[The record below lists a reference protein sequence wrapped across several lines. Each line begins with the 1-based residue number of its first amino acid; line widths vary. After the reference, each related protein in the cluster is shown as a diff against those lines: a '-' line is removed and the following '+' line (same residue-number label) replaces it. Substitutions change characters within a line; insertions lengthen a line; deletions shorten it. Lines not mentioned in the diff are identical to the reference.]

1 MQWARLL
8 LRSQSSRRATML
20 QRRKEVLLQGGVN
33 NNNNLYQQQQI
44 RCLAGGKWSGER
56 GYDITHESLYF
67 GGRDARPKIVLDGYG
82 PTGFNVSNMIKNMTN
97 KKQED
102 GSIFLHGSIMAF
114 PHACFFWNVTRRQD
128 ITMESL
134 SPIILYQPKIEI
146 LVIGCNHTIPNQ
158 QLFHIYNEMQDRYS
172 IAVEKVELHNAIG
185 TFNFLNAE
193 DREVAVALL
202 LDPKAKLR

>member
-1 MQWARLL
+1 
-8 LRSQSSRRATML
+8 
-20 QRRKEVLLQGGVN
+20 
-33 NNNNLYQQQQI
+33 
-44 RCLAGGKWSGER
+44 
-56 GYDITHESLYF
+56 
-67 GGRDARPKIVLDGYG
+67 
-82 PTGFNVSNMIKNMTN
+82 
-97 KKQED
+97 
-102 GSIFLHGSIMAF
+102 
-114 PHACFFWNVTRRQD
+114 
-128 ITMESL
+128 MESL
-134 SPIILYQPKIEI
+134 SPIILHQPKIEI

>member
-33 NNNNLYQQQQI
+33 NNYTNNNNNNNTNNNNLYQQQQI

-97 KKQED
+97 KKQDD

-114 PHACFFWNVTRRQD
+114 PHACFFLECYKTSRYYNGII
-128 ITMESL
+128 ITNYITST
-134 SPIILYQPKIEI
+134 K
-146 LVIGCNHTIPNQ
+146 N
-158 QLFHIYNEMQDRYS
+158 
-172 IAVEKVELHNAIG
+172 
-185 TFNFLNAE
+185 
-193 DREVAVALL
+193 
-202 LDPKAKLR
+202 